1 MPAQEFYVEV
11 TSQAT
16 TKLEE
21 DVFGFSVGLA
31 LYRNNVPYPH
41 DCKVHITSESAD
53 LPMVGTDEYGRITG
67 IKTDENENA
76 LIDIEFMDSSRNLPV
91 YKISK
96 IPIKVLFE
104 SEAGRHLSF
113 SAYNPS

>member
-21 DVFGFSVGLA
+21 GVFGFSVGLA
-31 LYRNNVPYPH
+31 LYKGGVPYTH
-41 DCKVHITSESAD
+41 DCKVHITSESTD

-76 LIDIEFMDSSRNLPV
+76 LIGIEFMNSSNNLPV
-91 YKISK
+91 YNLSA
-96 IPIKVLFE
+96 IPIKGLFE
-104 SEAGRHLSF
+104 SEAGMHLSS
-113 SAYNPS
+113 SAG